1 MVTPGEMLTALPARH
16 PRRAED
22 EWLRPVA
29 PGGWARPRGAAVGAA
44 AAPVPAVA
52 PAPARGRPCISGR
65 GLPLSEALQRAGRD
79 RLFRPIK
86 RVIGRVLYEI
96 LSPKASSCG
105 RCGTS
110 SLFQQLGPALLGFQ
124 ASDVCVAGR
133 GCALARLAP
142 DGCPCRREPGPWWV
156 PHQSPNRS
164 ARGGGIGGGI
174 GGGGPGDALA
184 AAQRVIPTYL
194 PPLHPCGESTPHL
207 RGFLAPALQ
216 RHQGTGGEGR
226 LPRQLPCP

>member
-52 PAPARGRPCISGR
+52 PAPTRGRPCISGR

-164 ARGGGIGGGI
+164 ARGGGIGGG
-174 GGGGPGDALA
+174 GPGEGGRHWGRRAG
-184 AAQRVIPTYL
+184 R
-194 PPLHPCGESTPHL
+194 PPLLLLRGSFPPTSHPCTPVVS
-207 RGFLAPALQ
+207 P
-216 RHQGTGGEGR
+216 
-226 LPRQLPCP
+226 LPT